1 MVKTARSHKRQKLL
15 HSDEM
20 LVKIKQKILAN
31 AKVVMESFTAGAAA
45 VVIDM
50 SSPNGVTPNTITSH
64 TS

>member
-1 MVKTARSHKRQKLL
+1 
-15 HSDEM
+15 M